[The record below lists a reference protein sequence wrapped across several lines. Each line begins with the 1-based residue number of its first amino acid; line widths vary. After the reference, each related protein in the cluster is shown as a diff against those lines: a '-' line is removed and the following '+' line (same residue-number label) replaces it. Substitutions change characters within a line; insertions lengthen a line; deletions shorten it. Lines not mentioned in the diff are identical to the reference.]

1 MKKFLSIFLA
11 STLIVGASL
20 PTFAAS
26 RDNITVNVDQVKMEI
41 VGHPAVLDAKTGRVL
56 IPFKSLFLAL
66 GVEQKDIKWDAA
78 TSTVKATKGD
88 TVIELTKNSKSAKV
102 DGMATQLDNAPI
114 IMGSSLMVPLSFVTK
129 HLGAQAQWIG
139 SPDFRVDITTN
150 SGLFPVSPVTPTNPT
165 TPVTPSA
172 SAPAKD
178 TGAKNSD
185 IWGTF
190 AINNM
195 KKDRIVAQFNAD
207 FSVDIKNTTTGIVE
221 KGTYSISGTSVTINS
236 SVLGGSFTLSTTVY
250 SGTTYLVLKAS
261 DSSKTL
267 AMTAISYDQFA
278 SVY

>member
-1 MKKFLSIFLA
+1 MKKILSILLTA
-11 STLIVGASL
+11 ALLTGTCLSAY
-20 PTFAAS
+20 AAS
-26 RDNITVNVDQVKMEI
+26 KDNITVNVDQVQMNI

-78 TSTVKATKGD
+78 TSTVKATKGG
-88 TVIELTKNSKSAKV
+88 TVIELTKNSKSAKM
-102 DGMATQLDNAPI
+102 DGVATQLDNAPI
-114 IMGSSLMVPLSFVTK
+114 IKGTSLMVPLSFVTK

-139 SPDFRVDITTN
+139 APNYRVDITTN
-150 SGLFPVSPVTPTNPT
+150 SGLFPVEPVVPTNPT
-165 TPVTPSA
+165 TPATPSA

-178 TGAKNSD
+178 SGTKNSD

-195 KKDRIVAQFNAD
+195 KKEKIVAQFNAD
-207 FSVDIKNTTTGIVE
+207 LSVDIKNVSTGATE

-236 SVLGGSFTLSTTVY
+236 AIMGGSFTLSSTVY

-267 AMTAISYDQFA
+267 AMTAINYEQFA